1 MWKKLS
7 GSIRYVVFY
16 FLHNFACVDFYEKFI
31 FFFKY
36 LVQHATLCMISSF
49 DVSAKQR
56 KLQKN
61 QTEDKAFTIH
71 LINLY
76 ISFSV
81 SNLILR

>member
-1 MWKKLS
+1 MLFFIS
-7 GSIRYVVFY
+7 CIT
-16 FLHNFACVDFYEKFI
+16 LHVLISMRNS